1 MEASTEIYNIYYDE
15 DINAVVMEWNG
26 YATSKQF
33 KQGTELMLNMLIK
46 NNCSNVLADIRD
58 MKIIAMEDQQ
68 WLNEE
73 FLPRATT
80 FGFKAIAI
88 IRPDFYFNKV
98 AVESISYKA
107 DKEKLTINFF
117 DNKTEAREWLN
128 KIYGQE

>member
-1 MEASTEIYNIYYDE
+1 
-15 DINAVVMEWNG
+15 MEWNG
-26 YATSKQF
+26 YATSKEF

-46 NNCSNVLADIRD
+46 NNCSKVLADIKD

-88 IRPDFYFNKV
+88 VKPLYYFNKV
-98 AVESISYKA
+98 AVETISYKV
-107 DKEKLTINFF
+107 DKEKLTMNFF
-117 DNKTEAREWLN
+117 DNTEEAREWLS
-128 KIYGQE
+128 KI

>member
-1 MEASTEIYNIYYDE
+1 MEANTEIYNIYFDKE
-15 DINAVVMEWNG
+15 INSVVMEWDG

-33 KQGTELMLNMLIK
+33 KQGTEIMLNTLIQ
-46 NNCSNVLADIRD
+46 NNCSKVLADIKD

-88 IRPDFYFNKV
+88 VKPNYYFNQV
-98 AVESISYKA
+98 AVENY
-107 DKEKLTINFF
+107 L
-117 DNKTEAREWLN
+117 L
-128 KIYGQE
+128 

>member
-1 MEASTEIYNIYYDE
+1 METNTEIYNIYFDE
-15 DINAVVMEWNG
+15 EINSVVMEWNG

-46 NNCSNVLADIRD
+46 NNCSKVLADIKD

-88 IRPDFYFNKV
+88 VKPHYYFNKV
-98 AVESISYKA
+98 AVETISYKV

-117 DNKTEAREWLN
+117 DNSEEAREWLS
-128 KIYGQE
+128 KT